1 MTRPLWPG
9 RVPAVAAGVVVA
21 GVAVAPAVVAG
32 VAAAPAVA
40 AADVAA
46 AGVTPVA
53 AAVASAGRKDLL
65 YFDPA
70 PLAGSGL

>member
-9 RVPAVAAGVVVA
+9 RVPAVAAVV
-21 GVAVAPAVVAG
+21 VVAG
-32 VAAAPAVA
+32 VAAAPAVVA
-40 AADVAA
+40 AAVAA
-46 AGVTPVA
+46 AGVTLVA
-53 AAVASAGRKDLL
+53 VVASAGKKDQS